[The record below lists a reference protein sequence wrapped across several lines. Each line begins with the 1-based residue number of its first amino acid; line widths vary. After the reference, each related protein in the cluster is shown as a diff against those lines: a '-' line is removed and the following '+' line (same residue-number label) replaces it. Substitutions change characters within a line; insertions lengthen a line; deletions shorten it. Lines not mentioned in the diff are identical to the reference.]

1 MTILKQFLLFCILIL
16 PLTASETTT
25 PPKKTLAVF
34 YNIKGDIQKK
44 YNNFAEKRLKTIGFN
59 LSNEHKRVNDQYEA
73 KYGSTILDVLS
84 FMPIVNDKV
93 ILPLL
98 NIDPRIAGFAPFNF
112 LIHKKLDENITH
124 IGHLQPKVMLD
135 ILGINDKKVR
145 DTFTNT
151 FTSLDNMV
159 AKELGGDKTYTKYK
173 TLPKNTMINF
183 EYEFDRPEDI
193 DDFIDE
199 FQNKFEMAFINKK
212 YLIAGYHNFMDSTDD
227 AEEILKDYD
236 AFWTYSLCHLEFSYG
251 MFDNKGARPEAG
263 LFAPCTMYMYIK
275 KGTNKLVVGMFRLHN
290 WSDTLNITDP
300 KRLALVEKLD
310 IEIPQIL
317 KAFGMIDLDSKK
329 ISIVSTKKIK
339 KDEKIVIKTPIKSKS
354 KTYHYEVIK
363 PIKPPLPPKV
373 IELKGTT
380 NSNKGVIFSKRC
392 PPNYVPHGF
401 GKGKTKDHQN
411 IRIGDASSGQISTY
425 LRGEYLSK
433 KDVIERLKKGGF
445 EIVTS
450 LKLDKKGTLISVV
463 FTSKELKSMGDKDN
477 SGFISSLRVLIDKKK
492 KKISITNPIYMA
504 KGFLQKSFD
513 EKSIKIVL
521 NKIINQFPNLKNS
534 KDKLKYQLLPK
545 YTYMKGMPTY
555 NDMIDISSKP
565 NLLDKLKKNKRI
577 AFVLKI
583 GKNRTLVGVKLRRRT
598 KKFIKRIGRRN
609 AGLLPYPVLIENNK
623 AKILNPKFYIA
634 YMYPLLKMSQFMTIA
649 TTPDEMIKDCKRAFR

>member
-1 MTILKQFLLFCILIL
+1 MTILKQFILSCILIL
-16 PLTASETTT
+16 PLIASDTTT
-25 PPKKTLAVF
+25 PPTKTLAVF

-84 FMPIVNDKV
+84 FMPIVNDKE

-112 LIHKKLDENITH
+112 LIHKKLDENTTH

-135 ILGINDKKVR
+135 ILGIKNKEVR
-145 DTFTNT
+145 DRFTNT
-151 FTSLDNMV
+151 FTSLDKMV
-159 AKELGGDKTYTKYK
+159 EKEIGGDKTYTSYK
-173 TLPKNTMINF
+173 KLPKHTMINF
-183 EYEFDRPEDI
+183 EYKFKAVEDI

-227 AEEILKDYD
+227 AEDILKDYD

-275 KGTNKLVVGMFRLHN
+275 KGTNTLVVGMFRLHN

-300 KRLALVEKLD
+300 KRLALIKKLD

-317 KAFGMIDLDSKK
+317 KDFGMVDLDSKK
-329 ISIVSTKKIK
+329 EPTLIVKKIK
-339 KDEKIVIKTPIKSKS
+339 KDKKIVLKTKTSRYKVLTPIK
-354 KTYHYEVIK
+354 
-363 PIKPPLPPKV
+363 PIQPPKV
-373 IELKGTT
+373 IELDGTT
-380 NSNKGVIFSKRC
+380 NSNKGIVFSKRC
-392 PPNYVPHGF
+392 PPDYIPHGF
-401 GKGKTKDHQN
+401 GKDKVKDHKN
-411 IRIGDASSGQISTY
+411 IRIGEASSGQISTY
-425 LRGEYLSK
+425 LRGEYLTT

-450 LKLDKKGTLISVV
+450 LTLDKKGTLTSVV
-463 FTSKELKSMGDKDN
+463 FTSKELKAMGDKDN

-504 KGFLQKSFD
+504 KGFLQNSFD

-521 NKIINQFPNLKNS
+521 NNIINNFPNLKNS

-545 YTYMKGMPTY
+545 YTYMKGMAKY
-555 NDMIDISSKP
+555 NDMIEISSGTK
-565 NLLDKLKKNKRI
+565 LMDKLKKNKRI

-583 GKNRTLVGVKLRRRT
+583 SKTRTLVGVKLRRRT
-598 KKFIKRIGRRN
+598 KKFIKRIGRKN

-623 AKILNPKFYIA
+623 AKILDPKFYIA
-634 YMYPLLKMSQFMTIA
+634 YMYPLLKMTQFMTIA

>member
-16 PLTASETTT
+16 PLTASDNTT

-44 YNNFAEKRLKTIGFN
+44 YNHFAEKRLKTIGFN
-59 LSNEHKRVNDQYEA
+59 LSNSHKRVNDQYEA

-84 FMPIVNDKV
+84 FMPIVNDKE

-135 ILGINDKKVR
+135 ILGIEDKKVR
-145 DTFTNT
+145 DTFTKT
-151 FTSLDNMV
+151 FGSLDKMV
-159 AKELGGDKTYTKYK
+159 EDEMGGNKTYTHYK
-173 TLPKNTMINF
+173 SLPKQTMINF

-199 FQNKFEMAFINKK
+199 FQNKFEMAFINKN

-227 AEEILKDYD
+227 AEDILKNYD

-275 KGTNKLVVGMFRLHN
+275 KGTNKLVIGMFRLHN
-290 WSDTLNITDP
+290 WAYTLNITDP
-300 KRLALVEKLD
+300 KRLALVKKLD
-310 IEIPQIL
+310 TEIPQIL
-317 KAFGMIDLDSKK
+317 KDFGMIDLDNKKSPKKVSKN
-329 ISIVSTKKIK
+329 IK
-339 KDEKIVIKTPIKSKS
+339 KENKIVVKS
-354 KTYHYEVIK
+354 KTYTYKVLT
-363 PIKPPLPPKV
+363 PIKPPKPPKV
-373 IELKGTT
+373 IELDGTT
-380 NSNKGVIFSKRC
+380 NSNKGVVFSKRC
-392 PPNYVPHGF
+392 PPNYTPHGF
-401 GKGKTKDHQN
+401 GKGKTKDNKN
-411 IRIGDASSGQISTY
+411 IRIGEATSGQISTY
-425 LRGEYLSK
+425 LRGEYLTS
-433 KDVIERLKKGGF
+433 KDVIKRLKKGGF
-445 EIVTS
+445 DIVTS
-450 LKLDKKGTLISVV
+450 LKLDKKGTLISIV
-463 FTSKELKSMGDKDN
+463 FTSEKLKSIGDKDN

-504 KGFLQKSFD
+504 KGFLQKSFN
-513 EKSIKIVL
+513 EKDIKIVL
-521 NKIINQFPNLKNS
+521 NNIINNFPNLKNS

-555 NDMIDISSKP
+555 NDMIDISSGDK
-565 NLLDKLKKNKRI
+565 LIDKLKKNKRI

-583 GKNRTLVGVKLRRRT
+583 SKTRTLVGVKLRRRT
-598 KKFIKRIGRRN
+598 KKFIKRIGRKN